1 MSKLFVGGL
10 SWNTDDISLR
20 DAFGAYGQ
28 VVDAIIIK
36 DRETGKS
43 HISWLLP
50 FFLSFSFSFR
60 SFFFHFILVKA

>member
-43 HISWLLP
+43 HIS
-50 FFLSFSFSFR
+50 
-60 SFFFHFILVKA
+60 